1 MESNADII
9 MTIQANTKEKSR
21 RTSANHPFFSYG
33 SAEISL
39 MDAAGREVFFT
50 HSLSD
55 VKGGD
60 FDSQSVAGIRAYEK
74 METMV
79 LSELKSALHNR

>member
-1 MESNADII
+1 MGRYFRAQVGE
-9 MTIQANTKEKSR
+9 TKIKSQR
-21 RTSANHPFFSYG
+21 DSDNHPFFSYG

-39 MDAAGREVFFT
+39 MESAGREVFFT
-50 HSLSD
+50 HSLPD

-74 METMV
+74 MGKMV
-79 LSELKSALHNR
+79 LSELKLAIHNR

>member
-1 MESNADII
+1 
-9 MTIQANTKEKSR
+9 
-21 RTSANHPFFSYG
+21 
-33 SAEISL
+33 
-39 MDAAGREVFFT
+39 
-50 HSLSD
+50 

-74 METMV
+74 MGKMV